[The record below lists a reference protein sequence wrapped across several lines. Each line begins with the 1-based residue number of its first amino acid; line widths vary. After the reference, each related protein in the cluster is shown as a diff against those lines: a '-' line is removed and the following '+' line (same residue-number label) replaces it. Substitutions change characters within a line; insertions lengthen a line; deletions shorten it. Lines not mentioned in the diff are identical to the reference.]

1 MKNTNR
7 LKGKPFLLFTVL
19 LLAVTL
25 SGCGHN
31 ETYEARE
38 SYEKIDDIEKTE
50 DDKSDS
56 AHTVDDAGNQESAD
70 ASDDKSDEQNDET
83 DADASEQKTDGEQKS
98 GGEQN
103 MELLPELTE
112 EELASLQYVEKITIE
127 DFYGDHTEY
136 EAYVPIDTQN
146 EDGFAFSYGHGLT
159 YSGSAFN
166 MESTALM
173 LDYMNG
179 MVEFDMDDWGGE
191 DSGYSEIEFGDVV
204 RSGDDR
210 YRIAT
215 AMKEDYYGTPYA
227 VKKVY
232 FMDQQSKGAGVV
244 WSLELSEIE
253 ADDETDA
260 VIDEMAR
267 CYRVN
272 LDVIKSSGEWQV
284 GDAERREQQQ
294 DVYEPEAGD
303 RVLELVDGYRYMG
316 LTMINDI
323 SGAIQCPVMVPM
335 GWNTSVQD
343 YFFRANMHGVKVSG
357 DLTELYN
364 DFLSNAQS
372 SLDSQYGVY
381 ERNTESYA
389 NPQVTGLEP
398 IGGYG
403 MARYAVITYEEWD
416 YGTEEFLPQA
426 KVMCFI
432 RVRKDYIL
440 NYSIT
445 LSFEDYDDAT
455 DTLIKELEV
464 AYGIDLSEYY
474 YENVK

>member
-1 MKNTNR
+1 MRNTDKR
-7 LKGKPFLLFTVL
+7 RVKYFLP
-19 LLAVTL
+19 LAIMLIAATL
-25 SGCGHN
+25 PGCGHK
-31 ETYEARE
+31 ETYEMNE
-38 SYEKIDDIEKTE
+38 GYEKSEEIEKKEE
-50 DDKSDS
+50 DKTDS
-56 AHTVDDAGNQESAD
+56 SRTADDAGNPEPAD
-70 ASDDKSDEQNDET
+70 EPDDGSDEQTNEA
-83 DADASEQKTDGEQKS
+83 DADVSKQKS
-98 GGEQN
+98 DGKRNTEP
-103 MELLPELTE
+103 LPELTE
-112 EELASLQYVEKITIE
+112 EELVSLQYVEKITIE
-127 DFYGDHTEY
+127 DYYGDHTEY

-146 EDGFAFSYGHGLT
+146 EDGFAYSFGHGLT

-179 MVEFDMDDWGGE
+179 MVEFDMEFWGGK

-204 RSGDDR
+204 RCGDDR

-227 VKKVY
+227 IKKVY
-232 FMDQQSKGAGVV
+232 FMDQQSQGAGVV
-244 WSLELSEIE
+244 WSLELSEIDV
-253 ADDETDA
+253 DDETDA

-272 LDVIKSSGEWQV
+272 LDVIKSGGDWQA

-294 DVYEPEAGD
+294 DVYEPGAGD
-303 RVLELVDGYRYMG
+303 LVLEPVDGYRYMG

-323 SGAIQCPVMVPM
+323 GGAIRCPVMVPM
-335 GWNTSVQD
+335 GWRTSVQD
-343 YFFRANMHGVKVSG
+343 YYFRANMHGVTVSG

-364 DFLSNAQS
+364 GDFLSRAQS
-372 SLDSQYGVY
+372 SVDSQFGTY
-381 ERNTESYA
+381 ERITESYA
-389 NPQVTGLEP
+389 NPQATKLEP
-398 IGGYG
+398 ISGYD
-403 MARYAVITYEEWD
+403 MARYAIISYDEWD
-416 YGTEEFLPQA
+416 YSSEDFLPQV

-455 DTLIKELEV
+455 DTLIRELEV

-474 YENVK
+474 YENIK